1 MDMNRILARHL
12 AGRSSPD
19 EEAEL
24 LAWVS
29 ADPARA
35 EHLER
40 LRDAWAIAGARSV
53 EDDAPDPAGAA
64 DRYGSPADAW
74 ADVVGRIRAAS
85 AKSPDAAG
93 GMEEMPAVPKVPE
106 MRQTPRRPEMPGGP
120 ELPDISE
127 LPQPPEMPRIWSAPP
142 PAQGTPP
149 AHSAEP
155 VPPVRRRQPPARP
168 LGPLRERRVDRR
180 GAIRGVAAVLVLA
193 ACALLARAALSG
205 GGGPELH
212 TYATAAGERKSLVLS
227 DGSRI
232 MLGPESEIGLPR
244 GYGRRA
250 RSVEL
255 SGTAFFDVAPDDRR
269 PFHVRAG
276 ATTTR
281 VLGTRFGVRAYPG
294 GKAVEVAVEEGR
306 VELRIDSLPSAGA
319 ITLGA
324 GQVGEMDSHGTGRMV
339 ESASPDRLLAWTRG
353 RLVFNDEPLAAVARE
368 LERWYGVEIRIAD
381 PDLAARRIT
390 LSFAASALDPLL
402 ALIALTVDADVQ
414 RTGRTAVF
422 QPRRAG

>member
-40 LRDAWAIAGARSV
+40 LRDAWAMAGAGSG
-53 EDDAPDPAGAA
+53 EDEALDPADGAE
-64 DRYGSPADAW
+64 RYGTPADAW
-74 ADVVGRIRAAS
+74 ADVTQRIRAAE
-85 AKSPDAAG
+85 ARSP
-93 GMEEMPAVPKVPE
+93 
-106 MRQTPRRPEMPGGP
+106 
-120 ELPDISE
+120 
-127 LPQPPEMPRIWSAPP
+127 
-142 PAQGTPP
+142 
-149 AHSAEP
+149 AEP
-155 VPPVRRRQPPARP
+155 GPPVQRRQPPVGPPGPRRRRP
-168 LGPLRERRVDRR
+168 VGRR
-180 GAIRGVAAVLVLA
+180 AAVRNVTVVVVLA
-193 ACALLARAALSG
+193 ACAVLARVALSG
-205 GGGPELH
+205 SGEPELH
-212 TYATAAGERKSLVLS
+212 TYATAAGERKSLVLA

-232 MLGPESEIGLPR
+232 MMGPESEIGLPR

-250 RSVEL
+250 RSLEL
-255 SGTAFFDVAPDDRR
+255 SGTAFFDIAPDDRL

-294 GKAVEVAVEEGR
+294 EEAVKVAVEEGR
-306 VELRIDSLPSAGA
+306 VVLRMDSLPSAGA

-324 GQVGEMDSHGTGRMV
+324 GQVGEMDSRGTGRVV
-339 ESASPDRLLAWTRG
+339 ETASPDRLLAWTRG